1 MLATAARAIAN
12 LVDVKLPGASLLPQ
26 VEDLRNISET
36 VVIAVAKTAV
46 KEDLAGEDFWRNQ

>member
-36 VVIAVAKTAV
+36 VAIAVAKTAV